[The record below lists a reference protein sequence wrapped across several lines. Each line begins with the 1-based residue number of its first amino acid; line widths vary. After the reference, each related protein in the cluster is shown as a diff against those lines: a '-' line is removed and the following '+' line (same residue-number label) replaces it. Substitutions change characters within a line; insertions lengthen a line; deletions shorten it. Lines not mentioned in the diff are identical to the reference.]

1 MIGHANTYDE
11 AVDLIDQ
18 LELPSGTKMA
28 MKKDI
33 KYGWTWA
40 CLNPKLARNKKKDIP
55 RFTLETLNDDYIH
68 VSNQCLQEMA
78 DNARRRIRST
88 DKRIKDFRRG
98 TTKHFAPARIAE
110 KVSRRGASARSASE
124 QYDHAMGLQSY
135 FRDAGYGRVEVLTE
149 DTIATQFDCDRSA
162 LDEKKRT
169 RDRAENEESTKSGN
183 TIREERTATVRATE
197 TGADEAP
204 GCGAE
209 IQPRHSVMVRVAN
222 GRDGYRSKRI
232 TVLAG
237 QATVDGDL

>member
-55 RFTLETLNDDYIH
+55 RFTLETLNGDYIH
-68 VSNQCLQEMA
+68 INNQCLQEMA
-78 DNARRRIRST
+78 NHARRRVRST
-88 DKRIKDFRRG
+88 DKRIKDFQRG
-98 TTKHFAPARIAE
+98 TTKHLAPARIAE
-110 KVSRRGASARSASE
+110 KVSRRGSSTRSASE
-124 QYDHAMGLQSY
+124 QHDYAMGLQSY

-149 DTIATQFDCDRSA
+149 DTIATQFDCDRA
-162 LDEKKRT
+162 TLDEKKRT
-169 RDRAENEESTKSGN
+169 RDRVENEESTQSSN

-209 IQPRHSVMVRVAN
+209 IQPRHSVMVRMAN
-222 GRDGYRSKRI
+222 GRDGYCGKRI

-237 QATVDGDL
+237 KVTLGDL

>member
-18 LELPSGTKMA
+18 LELPSSTKMA

-55 RFTLETLNDDYIH
+55 RFTLQTLNDDYIH
-68 VSNQCLQEMA
+68 ISNQCLQEMA
-78 DNARRRIRST
+78 NHARKRVRST

-98 TTKHFAPARIAE
+98 TTKHLAPARIAE
-110 KVSRRGASARSASE
+110 KVSRRGSSTRSASQ

-149 DTIATQFDCDRSA
+149 DTIVTQFDCDRA
-162 LDEKKRT
+162 TLDEKERT
-169 RDRAENEESTKSGN
+169 RDRAENEEPTQSSN

-197 TGADEAP
+197 TGADEAQ
-204 GCGAE
+204 GCGTE

-237 QATVDGDL
+237 KVTLGDL

>member
-55 RFTLETLNDDYIH
+55 RFTIETLNGDYIH
-68 VSNQCLQEMA
+68 INNQCLQEMA
-78 DNARRRIRST
+78 NHARGRIRST

-98 TTKHFAPARIAE
+98 TTKHLAPSRIAE
-110 KVSRRGASARSASE
+110 KVSRRGSSTRSASE
-124 QYDHAMGLQSY
+124 QHDYAMGLQSY

-149 DTIATQFDCDRSA
+149 DTIATQFECDRSA

-169 RDRAENEESTKSGN
+169 RDRAENEESTQSGN

-197 TGADEAP
+197 TGADEAQ

-237 QATVDGDL
+237 KVTLGDL

>member
-55 RFTLETLNDDYIH
+55 RFTIETLNGDYIH
-68 VSNQCLQEMA
+68 INNQCLQEMA
-78 DNARRRIRST
+78 NHARRRVRST
-88 DKRIKDFRRG
+88 DQRIKDFQRG
-98 TTKHFAPARIAE
+98 ATKHLAPARIARN
-110 KVSRRGASARSASE
+110 VSRRGSSTRSASE
-124 QYDHAMGLQSY
+124 QHDYAMGLQSY
-135 FRDAGYGRVEVLTE
+135 FRDAGYGRVEVLTQ

-169 RDRAENEESTKSGN
+169 RDRAENEKSTQSGN

-197 TGADEAP
+197 TGADEAQ
-204 GCGAE
+204 GCGTE

-237 QATVDGDL
+237 KVTLGDL

>member
-1 MIGHANTYDE
+1 MIGHATTYDE

-55 RFTLETLNDDYIH
+55 RFTLETLNGDYIH
-68 VSNQCLQEMA
+68 ISNQCLQEMA
-78 DNARRRIRST
+78 NHARRRVRST
-88 DKRIKDFRRG
+88 DQRIKDFQRG
-98 TTKHFAPARIAE
+98 TTKHLAPARIARN
-110 KVSRRGASARSASE
+110 VSRRGSSTRSASE
-124 QYDHAMGLQSY
+124 QHDYAMGLQSY

-169 RDRAENEESTKSGN
+169 RDRAENEKSTQSGN

-197 TGADEAP
+197 TGADEAQ

-237 QATVDGDL
+237 KVTLGDL

>member
-18 LELPSGTKMA
+18 LELPSGTKMSI
-28 MKKDI
+28 KKDI

-55 RFTLETLNDDYIH
+55 RFTLQTLNGDYIH
-68 VSNQCLQEMA
+68 INNQCLQEMA
-78 DNARRRIRST
+78 NHARGRIRST
-88 DKRIKDFRRG
+88 DKRIKDFQRG
-98 TTKHFAPARIAE
+98 TTKHLAPARIARN
-110 KVSRRGASARSASE
+110 VSRRGSSTRSASE
-124 QYDHAMGLQSY
+124 QHDYAMGLQSY
-135 FRDAGYGRVEVLTE
+135 FRDAGYGRVEVLTQ

-162 LDEKKRT
+162 LDEKERT
-169 RDRAENEESTKSGN
+169 RDRAENEESTQSGN

-197 TGADEAP
+197 TGADEAQ
-204 GCGAE
+204 GCGTE

-237 QATVDGDL
+237 KVTLGDL

>member
-55 RFTLETLNDDYIH
+55 RFTLETLNGDYIH
-68 VSNQCLQEMA
+68 ISNQCLQEMA
-78 DNARRRIRST
+78 NHARGRIRST
-88 DKRIKDFRRG
+88 DKRIKDFQRG
-98 TTKHFAPARIAE
+98 TTKHLAPARIARN
-110 KVSRRGASARSASE
+110 VSRRGSSTRSASE
-124 QYDHAMGLQSY
+124 QHDYAMGLQSY
-135 FRDAGYGRVEVLTE
+135 FRNAGYGRVEVLTQ
-149 DTIATQFDCDRSA
+149 DTIATQFDCDRA
-162 LDEKKRT
+162 TLDEKKRT
-169 RDRAENEESTKSGN
+169 RDRAENEESTQSGN

-197 TGADEAP
+197 TGADEAQ

-237 QATVDGDL
+237 KVTLGDL

>member
-1 MIGHANTYDE
+1 VIGHANTYDE

-55 RFTLETLNDDYIH
+55 RFTLETLNGDYIH
-68 VSNQCLQEMA
+68 INNQCLQEMA
-78 DNARRRIRST
+78 NHARRRVRST
-88 DKRIKDFRRG
+88 DKRIKDFQRG
-98 TTKHFAPARIAE
+98 TTKHLAPARIAE
-110 KVSRRGASARSASE
+110 KVSRRGSSTRSASE
-124 QYDHAMGLQSY
+124 QHDYAMGLQSY

-149 DTIATQFDCDRSA
+149 DTIATQFDCDRA
-162 LDEKKRT
+162 TLDEKKRT
-169 RDRAENEESTKSGN
+169 RDRAENEESTQSSN

-209 IQPRHSVMVRVAN
+209 IQPRHSVMVRMAN
-222 GRDGYRSKRI
+222 GRDGYCGKRI

-237 QATVDGDL
+237 KVTLGDL

>member
-55 RFTLETLNDDYIH
+55 RFTLETLNGDYIH
-68 VSNQCLQEMA
+68 ISNQCLQEMA
-78 DNARRRIRST
+78 NHARRRVRST
-88 DKRIKDFRRG
+88 DQRIKDFQRG
-98 TTKHFAPARIAE
+98 TTKHLAPARIARN
-110 KVSRRGASARSASE
+110 VSRRGSSTRSASE
-124 QYDHAMGLQSY
+124 QHDYAMGLQSY

-169 RDRAENEESTKSGN
+169 RDRAENEKSTQSGN

-197 TGADEAP
+197 TGADAAP

-237 QATVDGDL
+237 KVTLGDL

>member
-55 RFTLETLNDDYIH
+55 RFTIETLNGDYIH
-68 VSNQCLQEMA
+68 INNQCLQEMA
-78 DNARRRIRST
+78 NHARGRIRST
-88 DKRIKDFRRG
+88 DKRIKDFQRG
-98 TTKHFAPARIAE
+98 TTKHLAPARIARN
-110 KVSRRGASARSASE
+110 VSRRGSSTRSASE
-124 QYDHAMGLQSY
+124 QHDYAMGLQSY

-149 DTIATQFDCDRSA
+149 DTIATQFDCDRA
-162 LDEKKRT
+162 TLDEKERT
-169 RDRAENEESTKSGN
+169 RDRAENEESTQSGN

-197 TGADEAP
+197 TGADEAQ

-237 QATVDGDL
+237 KVTLGDL

>member
-55 RFTLETLNDDYIH
+55 RFTLEPLNGDYIH
-68 VSNQCLQEMA
+68 ISNQCLQEMA
-78 DNARRRIRST
+78 NHARRRVRST
-88 DKRIKDFRRG
+88 DQRIKDFQRG
-98 TTKHFAPARIAE
+98 TTKHLAPARIARN
-110 KVSRRGASARSASE
+110 VSRRGSSTRSASE
-124 QYDHAMGLQSY
+124 QHDYAMGLQSY
-135 FRDAGYGRVEVLTE
+135 FRNAGYGRVEVLTQ

-169 RDRAENEESTKSGN
+169 RDRAENEESTQSGN

-197 TGADEAP
+197 TGADEAQ
-204 GCGAE
+204 GCGTE

-237 QATVDGDL
+237 KVTLGDL

>member
-11 AVDLIDQ
+11 AVALIDQ
-18 LELPSGTKMA
+18 LELPSGTKMSI
-28 MKKDI
+28 KKDI

-55 RFTLETLNDDYIH
+55 RFTIETLNGDYIH
-68 VSNQCLQEMA
+68 INNQCLQEMA
-78 DNARRRIRST
+78 NHARGRIRAT
-88 DKRIKDFRRG
+88 DKRIKDFQRG
-98 TTKHFAPARIAE
+98 TTKHLAPARIAE
-110 KVSRRGASARSASE
+110 KVSRRGSSTRSASE
-124 QYDHAMGLQSY
+124 QHDYAMGLQSY

-149 DTIATQFDCDRSA
+149 DTIATQFDCDRA
-162 LDEKKRT
+162 TLDEKKRT
-169 RDRAENEESTKSGN
+169 RDRAENEKSTQSGN

-197 TGADEAP
+197 TGADEAQ

-209 IQPRHSVMVRVAN
+209 IQPRHSVMVRVPN

-237 QATVDGDL
+237 KVTLGDL

>member
-55 RFTLETLNDDYIH
+55 RFTIETLNGDYIH
-68 VSNQCLQEMA
+68 INNQCLQEMA
-78 DNARRRIRST
+78 NHARRRVRST
-88 DKRIKDFRRG
+88 DQRIKDFQRG
-98 TTKHFAPARIAE
+98 TTKHLAPARIARN
-110 KVSRRGASARSASE
+110 VSRRGSSTRSASE
-124 QYDHAMGLQSY
+124 QHDYAMGLQSY

-169 RDRAENEESTKSGN
+169 RDRAENEKSTQSGN

-197 TGADEAP
+197 TGADEAQ

-237 QATVDGDL
+237 KVTLGDL

>member
-55 RFTLETLNDDYIH
+55 RFTLETLNGDYIH
-68 VSNQCLQEMA
+68 ISNQCLQEMA
-78 DNARRRIRST
+78 NHARRRVRST
-88 DKRIKDFRRG
+88 DQRIKDFQRG
-98 TTKHFAPARIAE
+98 TTKHLAPARIAE
-110 KVSRRGASARSASE
+110 KVSRRGSSTRSASE
-124 QYDHAMGLQSY
+124 QHDYAMGLQSY
-135 FRDAGYGRVEVLTE
+135 FRDAGYGRVEVLTQ

-169 RDRAENEESTKSGN
+169 RDRAENEKSTQSGN

-197 TGADEAP
+197 TGADEAQ

-237 QATVDGDL
+237 KVTLGDL

>member
-55 RFTLETLNDDYIH
+55 RFTLETLNGDYIH
-68 VSNQCLQEMA
+68 ISNQCLQEMA
-78 DNARRRIRST
+78 NHARRRVRST
-88 DKRIKDFRRG
+88 DQRIKDFQRG
-98 TTKHFAPARIAE
+98 TTKHLAPARIARN
-110 KVSRRGASARSASE
+110 VSRRGSSTRSASE
-124 QYDHAMGLQSY
+124 QHDYAMGLQSY

-169 RDRAENEESTKSGN
+169 RDRAENEKSTQSGN

-197 TGADEAP
+197 TGADEAQ
-204 GCGAE
+204 GCGTE
-209 IQPRHSVMVRVAN
+209 IQPRHSTVVRVAN
-222 GRDGYRSKRI
+222 VRDGYRSKRI

-237 QATVDGDL
+237 KVTLGDL

>member
-55 RFTLETLNDDYIH
+55 RFTLETLNGDYIH
-68 VSNQCLQEMA
+68 ISNQCLQEMA
-78 DNARRRIRST
+78 NHARRRVRST
-88 DKRIKDFRRG
+88 DQRIKDFQRG
-98 TTKHFAPARIAE
+98 TTKHLAPARIARN
-110 KVSRRGASARSASE
+110 VSRRGSSTRSASE
-124 QYDHAMGLQSY
+124 QHDYAMGLQSY

-169 RDRAENEESTKSGN
+169 RDRAENEESTQSGN

-197 TGADEAP
+197 TGADEAQ

-237 QATVDGDL
+237 KVTLGDL

>member
-18 LELPSGTKMA
+18 LELPSSTKMA

-55 RFTLETLNDDYIH
+55 RFTLETLNGDYIH
-68 VSNQCLQEMA
+68 INNQCLQEMA
-78 DNARRRIRST
+78 NHARRRVRST

-98 TTKHFAPARIAE
+98 TTKHLAPARIAE
-110 KVSRRGASARSASE
+110 KVSRRGSSTRSASQ

-149 DTIATQFDCDRSA
+149 DTIVTQFDCDRA
-162 LDEKKRT
+162 TLDEKERT
-169 RDRAENEESTKSGN
+169 RDRAENEEPTQSSN
-183 TIREERTATVRATE
+183 TIREERTATVRATQA
-197 TGADEAP
+197 GADEAQ
-204 GCGAE
+204 GCGTE
-209 IQPRHSVMVRVAN
+209 IQPRHSTVVRVAN

-237 QATVDGDL
+237 KVTLGDL

>member
-55 RFTLETLNDDYIH
+55 RFTLETLNGDYIH
-68 VSNQCLQEMA
+68 ISNQCLQEMA
-78 DNARRRIRST
+78 NHARRRVRST
-88 DKRIKDFRRG
+88 DQRIKDFQRG
-98 TTKHFAPARIAE
+98 TTKHLAPARIARN
-110 KVSRRGASARSASE
+110 VSRRGSSTRSASE
-124 QYDHAMGLQSY
+124 QHDYAMGLQSY

-169 RDRAENEESTKSGN
+169 RDRAENEESTQSGN

-197 TGADEAP
+197 TGADEAQ
-204 GCGAE
+204 GCGIE

-237 QATVDGDL
+237 KVTLGDL

>member
-55 RFTLETLNDDYIH
+55 RFTLETLNGDYIH
-68 VSNQCLQEMA
+68 ISNQCLQEMA
-78 DNARRRIRST
+78 NHARRRVRST
-88 DKRIKDFRRG
+88 DQRIKDFQRG
-98 TTKHFAPARIAE
+98 TTKHLAPARIARN
-110 KVSRRGASARSASE
+110 VSRRGSSTRSASE
-124 QYDHAMGLQSY
+124 QHDYAMGLQSY
-135 FRDAGYGRVEVLTE
+135 FRDAGYGRVEVLTQ
-149 DTIATQFDCDRSA
+149 DTIVTQFDCDRSA

-169 RDRAENEESTKSGN
+169 RDRAENEKSTHSGN

-197 TGADEAP
+197 PGADEAQ

-237 QATVDGDL
+237 KVTLGDL

>member
-11 AVDLIDQ
+11 AVDLIDK
-18 LELPSGTKMA
+18 LELPSGTKMS

-55 RFTLETLNDDYIH
+55 RFTLQTLNGDYIH
-68 VSNQCLQEMA
+68 INNQCLQEMA
-78 DNARRRIRST
+78 NHARRRIRST
-88 DKRIKDFRRG
+88 DKRIKDFQRG
-98 TTKHFAPARIAE
+98 TTKHLAPARIAE
-110 KVSRRGASARSASE
+110 KVSRRGSSTRSASE
-124 QYDHAMGLQSY
+124 QHDYAMGLQSY

-149 DTIATQFDCDRSA
+149 DTIVTQFDCDRSA

-169 RDRAENEESTKSGN
+169 RDRAENEKSTQSGN

-197 TGADEAP
+197 TGADEAQ
-204 GCGAE
+204 GCGTE

-237 QATVDGDL
+237 KVTLGDL

>member
-18 LELPSGTKMA
+18 LELPSGTKMS

-55 RFTLETLNDDYIH
+55 RFTIETLNDDYIH

-88 DKRIKDFRRG
+88 DKRIKDFQRG
-98 TTKHFAPARIAE
+98 TTKHLAPARIAE

-135 FRDAGYGRVEVLTE
+135 FRDAGYGRTEVLTQ
-149 DTIATQFDCDRSA
+149 DTIVTQFDCDRSA

-169 RDRAENEESTKSGN
+169 RDRAENEESTQSSN
-183 TIREERTATVRATE
+183 TIREERKVTVRATE
-197 TGADEAP
+197 TGADEAQ
-204 GCGAE
+204 GCGAK
-209 IQPRHSVMVRVAN
+209 IQPRNSVMVRMAN
-222 GRDGYRSKRI
+222 GRDGYHRKRI
-232 TVLAG
+232 VVLAG

>member
-55 RFTLETLNDDYIH
+55 RFTLETLNGDYIH
-68 VSNQCLQEMA
+68 ISNQCLQEMA
-78 DNARRRIRST
+78 NHARRRVRST
-88 DKRIKDFRRG
+88 DQRIKDFQRG
-98 TTKHFAPARIAE
+98 TTKHLAPARIARN
-110 KVSRRGASARSASE
+110 VSRRGSSTRSASE
-124 QYDHAMGLQSY
+124 QHDYAMGLQSY
-135 FRDAGYGRVEVLTE
+135 FRDAGYGRVEVLTQ

-162 LDEKKRT
+162 LDEKERT
-169 RDRAENEESTKSGN
+169 RDRAENEESTQSGN

-197 TGADEAP
+197 TGADEAQ

-237 QATVDGDL
+237 KVTLGDL

>member
-11 AVDLIDQ
+11 AVDLIDK
-18 LELPSGTKMA
+18 LELPSGTKMS

-55 RFTLETLNDDYIH
+55 RFTLETLNGDYIH
-68 VSNQCLQEMA
+68 ISNQCLQEMA
-78 DNARRRIRST
+78 NHARRRVRST
-88 DKRIKDFRRG
+88 DQRIKDFQRG
-98 TTKHFAPARIAE
+98 TTKHLAPARIARN
-110 KVSRRGASARSASE
+110 VSRRGSSTRSASE
-124 QYDHAMGLQSY
+124 QHDYAMGLQSY

-169 RDRAENEESTKSGN
+169 RDRAENEKSTQSGN

-197 TGADEAP
+197 TGADEAQ

-237 QATVDGDL
+237 KVTLGDL

>member
-18 LELPSGTKMA
+18 LELPSGTKMSI
-28 MKKDI
+28 KKDI

-55 RFTLETLNDDYIH
+55 RFTIETLNGDYIH
-68 VSNQCLQEMA
+68 INNQCLQEMA
-78 DNARRRIRST
+78 NHARGRIRST
-88 DKRIKDFRRG
+88 DKRIKDFQRG
-98 TTKHFAPARIAE
+98 TTKHLAPARIAE
-110 KVSRRGASARSASE
+110 KVSRRGSSTRSASE
-124 QYDHAMGLQSY
+124 QHDYAMGLQSY

-149 DTIATQFDCDRSA
+149 DTIVTQFDCDRA
-162 LDEKKRT
+162 TLDEKERT
-169 RDRAENEESTKSGN
+169 RDRAENEESTQSGN

-197 TGADEAP
+197 TGADEAQ
-204 GCGAE
+204 GCGIE

-237 QATVDGDL
+237 KVTLGDL

>member
-11 AVDLIDQ
+11 AVDFIDQ
-18 LELPSGTKMA
+18 LELPSGTKMS

-55 RFTLETLNDDYIH
+55 RFTLETLNGDYIH
-68 VSNQCLQEMA
+68 INNQCLQEMA
-78 DNARRRIRST
+78 THARRRVRST
-88 DKRIKDFRRG
+88 DKRIKDFQRG
-98 TTKHFAPARIAE
+98 TTKHLAPARIAE
-110 KVSRRGASARSASE
+110 KVSRRGSSARSASE
-124 QYDHAMGLQSY
+124 QHDYAMGLQSY

-149 DTIATQFDCDRSA
+149 DTIATQFDCDRA
-162 LDEKKRT
+162 TLDEKKRT
-169 RDRAENEESTKSGN
+169 RDRAENEESTQSSN

-197 TGADEAP
+197 TGADETP

-209 IQPRHSVMVRVAN
+209 IQPRHSAMVRMAN

-237 QATVDGDL
+237 KVTLGDL

>member
-18 LELPSGTKMA
+18 LELPSSTKMA

-55 RFTLETLNDDYIH
+55 RFTLETLNGDYIH
-68 VSNQCLQEMA
+68 INNQCLQEMA
-78 DNARRRIRST
+78 NHARRRVRST

-98 TTKHFAPARIAE
+98 TTKHLAPARIAE
-110 KVSRRGASARSASE
+110 KVSRRGSSTRSASQ

-149 DTIATQFDCDRSA
+149 DTIVTQFDCDRA
-162 LDEKKRT
+162 TLDEKERT
-169 RDRAENEESTKSGN
+169 RDRAENEEPTQSSN

-197 TGADEAP
+197 TGADEAQ
-204 GCGAE
+204 GCGTE
-209 IQPRHSVMVRVAN
+209 IQPRHSTVVRVAN

-237 QATVDGDL
+237 KVTLGDL

>member
-18 LELPSGTKMA
+18 LELPSGTKMSI
-28 MKKDI
+28 KKDI

-40 CLNPKLARNKKKDIP
+40 CLNPNLARNKKKDIP
-55 RFTLETLNDDYIH
+55 RFTLQTLNGDYIH
-68 VSNQCLQEMA
+68 INNQCLQEMA
-78 DNARRRIRST
+78 NHARRRIRST
-88 DKRIKDFRRG
+88 DKRIKDFQRG
-98 TTKHFAPARIAE
+98 TTKHLAPARIAE
-110 KVSRRGASARSASE
+110 KVSRRGSSTRSASE
-124 QYDHAMGLQSY
+124 QHDYAMGLQSY

-169 RDRAENEESTKSGN
+169 RDRAENEKSTQSGN

-197 TGADEAP
+197 TGADEAQ

-237 QATVDGDL
+237 KVTLGDL

>member
-55 RFTLETLNDDYIH
+55 RFTIETLNGDYIH
-68 VSNQCLQEMA
+68 ISNQCLQEMA
-78 DNARRRIRST
+78 NHARRRVRST
-88 DKRIKDFRRG
+88 DQRIKDFQRG
-98 TTKHFAPARIAE
+98 TTKHLAPARIAE
-110 KVSRRGASARSASE
+110 KVSRRGSSTRSASE
-124 QYDHAMGLQSY
+124 QHDYAMGLQSY

-149 DTIATQFDCDRSA
+149 DTIATQFDCDRA
-162 LDEKKRT
+162 TLDEKKRT
-169 RDRAENEESTKSGN
+169 RDRAENAESTQSSN

-197 TGADEAP
+197 TGADEAQ
-204 GCGAE
+204 GCGTE
-209 IQPRHSVMVRVAN
+209 IQPRHSTVVRVAN

-237 QATVDGDL
+237 KVTLGDL

>member
-18 LELPSGTKMA
+18 LELPSSTKMA

-55 RFTLETLNDDYIH
+55 RFTLETLNGDYIH
-68 VSNQCLQEMA
+68 INNQCLQEMA
-78 DNARRRIRST
+78 NHARRRVRST

-98 TTKHFAPARIAE
+98 TTKHLAPARIAE
-110 KVSRRGASARSASE
+110 KVSRRGSSTRSASQ

-149 DTIATQFDCDRSA
+149 DTIVTQFDCDRA
-162 LDEKKRT
+162 TLDEKERT
-169 RDRAENEESTKSGN
+169 RDRAENEESTQSGN
-183 TIREERTATVRATE
+183 PIREERTATVRATQA
-197 TGADEAP
+197 GADEAP
-204 GCGAE
+204 GCWAE

-237 QATVDGDL
+237 KVTLGDL

>member
-55 RFTLETLNDDYIH
+55 RFTLETLNGDYIH
-68 VSNQCLQEMA
+68 ISNQCLQEMA
-78 DNARRRIRST
+78 NHARRRVRST
-88 DKRIKDFRRG
+88 DQRIKDFQRG
-98 TTKHFAPARIAE
+98 TTKHLAPARIARN
-110 KVSRRGASARSASE
+110 VSRRGSSTRSASE
-124 QYDHAMGLQSY
+124 QHDYAMGLQSY

-169 RDRAENEESTKSGN
+169 RDRAENEKSTQSGN

-197 TGADEAP
+197 TGADEAQ
-204 GCGAE
+204 GCGIE

-237 QATVDGDL
+237 KVTLGDL

>member
-40 CLNPKLARNKKKDIP
+40 CLNPKLTRNKKKDIP
-55 RFTLETLNDDYIH
+55 RFTIETLNGDYIH
-68 VSNQCLQEMA
+68 ISNQCLQEMA
-78 DNARRRIRST
+78 NHARRRVRST
-88 DKRIKDFRRG
+88 DQRIKDFQRG
-98 TTKHFAPARIAE
+98 TTKHLAPARIAE
-110 KVSRRGASARSASE
+110 KVSRRGSSTRSASE
-124 QYDHAMGLQSY
+124 QHDYAMGLQSY
-135 FRDAGYGRVEVLTE
+135 FRDAGYGRVEVLTQ
-149 DTIATQFDCDRSA
+149 DTIVTQFDCDRSA

-169 RDRAENEESTKSGN
+169 RDRAENEKSTQSGN

-197 TGADEAP
+197 TGADEAQ

-237 QATVDGDL
+237 KVTLGDL

>member
-55 RFTLETLNDDYIH
+55 RFTLETLNGDYIH
-68 VSNQCLQEMA
+68 ISNQCLQEMA
-78 DNARRRIRST
+78 NHARRRVRST
-88 DKRIKDFRRG
+88 DQRIKDFQRG
-98 TTKHFAPARIAE
+98 TTKHLAPARIARN
-110 KVSRRGASARSASE
+110 VSRRGSSTRSASE
-124 QYDHAMGLQSY
+124 QHDYAMGLQSY

-169 RDRAENEESTKSGN
+169 RDRAENEESTQSGN
-183 TIREERTATVRATE
+183 TIREERKATVRATE

-237 QATVDGDL
+237 KVTLGDL

>member
-18 LELPSGTKMA
+18 LELPSGTKMSI
-28 MKKDI
+28 KNDI

-55 RFTLETLNDDYIH
+55 RFTIETLNGDYIH
-68 VSNQCLQEMA
+68 ISNQCLQEMA
-78 DNARRRIRST
+78 NHARRRVRST
-88 DKRIKDFRRG
+88 DQRIKDFQRG
-98 TTKHFAPARIAE
+98 TTKHLAPARIARN
-110 KVSRRGASARSASE
+110 VSRRGSSTRSASE
-124 QYDHAMGLQSY
+124 QHDYAMGLQSY

-169 RDRAENEESTKSGN
+169 RDRAENEKSTQSGN

-197 TGADEAP
+197 TGADEAQ

-237 QATVDGDL
+237 KVTLGDL

>member
-11 AVDLIDQ
+11 AVDLIDK
-18 LELPSGTKMA
+18 LELPSGTKMS

-55 RFTLETLNDDYIH
+55 RFTIETLNGDYIH
-68 VSNQCLQEMA
+68 INNQCLQEMA
-78 DNARRRIRST
+78 NHARGRIRST

-98 TTKHFAPARIAE
+98 TTKHLAPLRIAE
-110 KVSRRGASARSASE
+110 EVSRRGSSTRSASE

-135 FRDAGYGRVEVLTE
+135 FRDAGYGRVEVLTQ

-162 LDEKKRT
+162 LDEKERT
-169 RDRAENEESTKSGN
+169 RDRAENEESTQSGN

-197 TGADEAP
+197 TGADEAQ
-204 GCGAE
+204 GCGIE

-237 QATVDGDL
+237 KVTLGDL

>member
-55 RFTLETLNDDYIH
+55 RFTLETLNGDYIH
-68 VSNQCLQEMA
+68 ISNQCLQEMA
-78 DNARRRIRST
+78 NHARRRVRST
-88 DKRIKDFRRG
+88 DQRIKDFQRG
-98 TTKHFAPARIAE
+98 TTKHLAPARIARN
-110 KVSRRGASARSASE
+110 VSRRGSSTRSASE
-124 QYDHAMGLQSY
+124 QHDYAMGLQSY

-162 LDEKKRT
+162 LDEKERT
-169 RDRAENEESTKSGN
+169 RDRAENEESTQSGN

-197 TGADEAP
+197 TGADEAQ

-237 QATVDGDL
+237 KVTLGDL